1 MTCQQHDPIQMMV
14 QMTIRPEAHIFALAM
29 EERLRSNDVKGGWE
43 HLTPTLLLSRLLE
56 EAGEL
61 AREIRHLEEVDP
73 TPEEAMSVRK
83 EAADVA
89 NYAMMIADNYGDL
102 KAIREAHSRLFS
114 GPME

>member
-1 MTCQQHDPIQMMV
+1 MPQKPDPIQMLV
-14 QMTIRPEAHIFALAM
+14 QMPIRAEAHVFALAM
-29 EERLRSNDVKGGWE
+29 EERLRSNDVKGGWDY
-43 HLTPTLLLSRLLE
+43 LDATLLLARLLE

-61 AREIRHLEEVDP
+61 ARELRHIEQVSP
-73 TPEEAMSVRK
+73 TPEEAMQVRK

>member
-1 MTCQQHDPIQMMV
+1 MWK
-14 QMTIRPEAHIFALAM
+14 RPQ
-29 EERLRSNDVKGGWE
+29 RQPSGGTWRDGR
-43 HLTPTLLLSRLLE
+43 TRATLLLARLLE

-61 AREIRHLEEVDP
+61 ARELRHIEQVSP
-73 TPEEAMSVRK
+73 TPEEAMQVRK